1 MTPCDINMKP
11 GGINMKPGDINMKPG
26 DINMKPGNIDMK
38 PGDIDMKP
46 GDIDMKPGDINM
58 TRQVEL
64 ERNQARLAT
73 LKKVRPAFMDEY
85 EKLEAEMKKCYEE
98 YMVNC

>member
-1 MTPCDINMKP
+1 MTTGDKNMS
-11 GGINMKPGDINMKPG
+11 PGDINMTTGYK
-26 DINMKPGNIDMK
+26 NMTS
-38 PGDIDMKP
+38 
-46 GDIDMKPGDINM
+46 GDINM

-98 YMVNC
+98 YMVNY

>member
-1 MTPCDINMKP
+1 MTVLHVYKNMT
-11 GGINMKPGDINMKPG
+11 PGDINMTTGYKNMTLG
-26 DINMKPGNIDMK
+26 DINL
-38 PGDIDMKP
+38 
-46 GDIDMKPGDINM
+46 

-98 YMVNC
+98 YMVNY

>member
-1 MTPCDINMKP
+1 MTT
-11 GGINMKPGDINMKPG
+11 GDINMKPG
-26 DINMKPGNIDMK
+26 DINMTPGDINMK
-38 PGDIDMKP
+38 PGDW
-46 GDIDMKPGDINM
+46 NM

-98 YMVNC
+98 YMVNF